1 MRELCAQFDSDYW
14 QRLDEHAAIPRRS
27 CKALTE
33 AGWLAALIPEE
44 YGGGGLSVT
53 EASVILEE
61 INRSGANSGACHAQM
76 YIMGT
81 LLRHGS
87 AEQKQRYLP
96 EIAAGELR
104 LQSFA
109 VTEPTTGTDTTK
121 TQDLRRPQRGDRYV
135 VNGQKVWI
143 SRVQHSDLMLL
154 LARTTPLPAGEE
166 EDRGAVDLPG
176 RSARRASRRA

>member
-1 MRELCAQFDSDYW
+1 MHVLNDINPLVHQHASIRQAVRDVCKAFDNAYW
-14 QRLDEHAAIPRRS
+14 QKVEEASGYPEAFVQ
-27 CKALTE
+27 ALTE

-44 YGGGGLSVT
+44 FGGGGASLT

-76 YIMGT
+76 YTMGA

-87 AEQKQRYLP
+87 AEQKRRYLP
-96 EIAAGELR
+96 QIASGELR

-121 TQDLRRPQRGDRYV
+121 TKTFAEKRGDRYI
-135 VNGQKVWI
+135 VNGQKVTANDW
-143 SRVQHSDLMLL
+143 
-154 LARTTPLPAGEE
+154 
-166 EDRGAVDLPG
+166 
-176 RSARRASRRA
+176 RRNSPDAIC